1 MKKRTKISLVLSSA
15 AAILLAGSIMAG
27 GTYALF
33 TSESKTNI
41 VVSSGKVDVSASIK
55 DVYTYTGKDL
65 TEDTAE
71 DSDNIKLST
80 SYAGLSNGQFMNG
93 GTASYDAVS
102 NTLTL
107 DKMTPGD
114 KVTFNIN
121 LTNNDSNVKFKYQTI
136 ISCESDDGLL
146 SGLEFKIN
154 STKFDGLNNKSDWI
168 DGDGLTTSVLNC
180 SVFLPCNAGNE
191 YQGKSCKV
199 SYTIKAVQ
207 GNALTSNPDT
217 NVIEIDNAA
226 QLGFFRDSV
235 NKGEFSRYIG
245 KEVKLTNSINLNN
258 TDWTPILW
266 SEQQAFTFN
275 GNYKTISYFT
285 ADVGTDGRKA
295 SGLFSEAR
303 CATIKNLT
311 VDHAN
316 IVGTNMVAVIAGNGL
331 CAHFDN
337 CHVTE
342 SSVTCLPWLNSLSG
356 RYDDG
361 DKAGAIVGQLS
372 AQSSASITNCSVDG
386 FTVQAYRDLGGL
398 AGHVQNSGSNVT
410 GNTVSKATIKQDFKH
425 DYETDASRKT
435 TVGKLVGRQDGGF
448 NLDTESNT
456 EGENVTIEE
465 INKVGA

>member
-41 VVSSGKVDVSASIK
+41 AVNSGKVDVSATI
-55 DVYTYTGKDL
+55 DGLTTYTGEDL
-65 TEDTAE
+65 TGVVEDDE
-71 DSDNIKLST
+71 SKIKPST
-80 SYAGLSNGQFMNG
+80 EYESLQNGQFMNG
-93 GTASYDAVS
+93 GTASYDEVS

-207 GNALTSNPDT
+207 GNASTSNPDT

-235 NKGEFSRYIG
+235 NKGEFNRYIG

-258 TDWTPILW
+258 TDWTPIKW
-266 SEQQAFTFN
+266 SKQQAFTFN

-295 SGLFSEAR
+295 SGLFSEAT

-311 VDHAN
+311 VDHAT

-342 SSVTCLPWLNSLSG
+342 SSVTCLPWLNGGS
-356 RYDDG
+356 YDDG

-372 AQSSASITNCSVDG
+372 AQHSASITDCSVDG

-398 AGHVQNSGSNVT
+398 AGHVQYSGSTVT
-410 GNTVSKATIKQDFKH
+410 GNTVKNATIRQDFAH

-435 TVGKLVGRQDGGF
+435 TVGKIVGRQDGSF
-448 NLDTESNT
+448 SLDTEKNT
-456 EGENVTIEE
+456 EGDNVTIEK
-465 INKVGA
+465 INEVGA